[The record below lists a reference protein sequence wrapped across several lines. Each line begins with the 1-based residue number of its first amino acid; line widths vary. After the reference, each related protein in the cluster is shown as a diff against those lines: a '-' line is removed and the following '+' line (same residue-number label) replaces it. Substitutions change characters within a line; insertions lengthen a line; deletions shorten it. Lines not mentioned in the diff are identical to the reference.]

1 MRSAPVASPRTLV
14 RDWSVA
20 HFHRRRRHELLR
32 RALARIGIV
41 ASIAAALVF
50 LARLAVAL
58 T

>member
-1 MRSAPVASPRTLV
+1 MRSAPLPSPRTLV

-20 HFHRRRRHELLR
+20 HFQRRRRHALLR